1 MSMILLWIFV
11 AIASIIIEIVTIGDL
26 ICIWFAVGALAAGIF
41 AWLKLSTALQFV
53 SFFVVSIGVMLI
65 VRPLAAKYLRG
76 NVVATNT
83 DRLIGM
89 SAVLTKDITPEA
101 WGELVISGMTWS
113 CISIDNQPI
122 KKDTNVR
129 IMAIDGVKLIV
140 KAIDE

>member
-1 MSMILLWIFV
+1 MSMIILWIFV

-26 ICIWFAVGALAAGIF
+26 ICIWFAVGALAAGIL
-41 AWLKLSTALQFV
+41 AWLKIQTELQFTA
-53 SFFVVSIGVMLI
+53 FFVVSIGVMLI

-89 SAVLTKDITPEA
+89 AAVLTKDITPES
-101 WGELVISGMTWS
+101 WGELVIAGMTWS

-122 KKDTNVR
+122 RKDTNVR